1 FETSWHRA
9 NIIRGGETREIT
21 VEVPVKGLRDWAS
34 RLEAFGSV
42 AVIDSFV
49 VRKVDTSGGLVTLTV
64 VGDDAAVANALGTYD
79 LRLSRLDDG
88 RNVIEPQ

>member
-1 FETSWHRA
+1 M
-9 NIIRGGETREIT
+9 
-21 VEVPVKGLRDWAS
+21 PVKGLRDWAS

-42 AVIDSFV
+42 AVIESFV

-64 VGDDAAVANALGTYD
+64 VGDDAAVANALGTHD
-79 LRLSRLDDG
+79 LRLTRLDDG

>member
-1 FETSWHRA
+1 M
-9 NIIRGGETREIT
+9 
-21 VEVPVKGLRDWAS
+21 
-34 RLEAFGSV
+34 
-42 AVIDSFV
+42 IDSFV

-64 VGDDAAVANALGTYD
+64 GGDDAAVANALGTHD